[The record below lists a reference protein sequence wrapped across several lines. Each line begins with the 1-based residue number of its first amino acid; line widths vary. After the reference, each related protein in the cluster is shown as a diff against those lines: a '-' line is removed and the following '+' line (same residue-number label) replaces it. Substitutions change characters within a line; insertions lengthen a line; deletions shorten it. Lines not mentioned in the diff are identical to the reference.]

1 MTSNYYPPT
10 THQGSV
16 NTIFNTSDYQSAT
29 AKSSDVN
36 TASYAKINTTNT
48 FTSTQTVQGNL
59 ATNNVEQKYT
69 AVGSTLFTTGTNA
82 ISHIQIGNIAFNNT
96 IVLKN
101 LVYLNQHKYASLT
114 AGVTLTFPTCQYLSY
129 DSNGAYAIT
138 LPLLTSEAQ
147 CGIML
152 YIKNFSAST
161 LTLTAQG
168 TNLIWGINA
177 TSGAT
182 TQATI
187 LTTGVNITLDS
198 LWNTTSNL
206 YSWVRFS

>member
-16 NTIFNTSDYQSAT
+16 NTIFNSADYETAT
-29 AKSSDVN
+29 MKSSDVN

-59 ATNNVEQKYT
+59 VTNNVEQNNT
-69 AVGSTLFTTGTNA
+69 AVVSTLFTTGTNTT
-82 ISHIQIGNIAFNNT
+82 SHIQVGNTAFNNT

-101 LVYLNQHKYASLT
+101 LVYLNQHKYANLT
-114 AGVTLTFPTCQYLSY
+114 EGVTLTFPTFQYLSY

-138 LPLLTSEAQ
+138 LPQITSEAQ
-147 CGIML
+147 CGIIL
-152 YIKNFSAST
+152 YIKNFSANT

-168 TNLIWGINA
+168 TNLIWNVNT

-182 TQATI
+182 SQATI
-187 LTTGVNITLDS
+187 LTTGVNITLGS
-198 LWNTTSNL
+198 MWNTTTAI